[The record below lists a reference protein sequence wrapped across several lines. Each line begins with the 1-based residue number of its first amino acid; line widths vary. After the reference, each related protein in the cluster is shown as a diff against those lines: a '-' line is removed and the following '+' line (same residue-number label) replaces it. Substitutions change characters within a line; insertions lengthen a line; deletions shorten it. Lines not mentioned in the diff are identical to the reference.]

1 MRNGNFRLRMEN
13 PKTSEWVTP
22 KLVVKRRRKTTSA
35 RPEKIER
42 TIDTGLEKENVN
54 NPKFNPFQ
62 SKAKTARRQSTIG
75 FGSIGIGSNIS
86 GFSNSVFFF
95 QTLIKIPKK
104 SMKNKKM
111 VKASL
116 WKPLVTLPVVQSQK
130 DWKLKPHRR
139 LWNSD

>member
-13 PKTSEWVTP
+13 PKKSEWVTP

-62 SKAKTARRQSTIG
+62 SKTKTARRQSTIG
-75 FGSIGIGSNIS
+75 FGSIGIGINIS
-86 GFSNSVFFF
+86 GSSNSVFSFKN
-95 QTLIKIPKK
+95 LLK
-104 SMKNKKM
+104 SLK
-111 VKASL
+111 
-116 WKPLVTLPVVQSQK
+116 SQRK
-130 DWKLKPHRR
+130 TRKFE
-139 LWNSD
+139 